1 MVNKLNT
8 IVSIIIIIIILFIFI
23 FYTKEGFLP
32 DFSDYTTIDRIKTID
47 NSYAYCIGGNIS
59 CNSGTTQPITTGYTG
74 GLTYS
79 YLCAGADT
87 GANNE
92 YAVCKNFIDL
102 NYGTLEKDSVG
113 QYKWYTP
120 NKSYFPFS
128 DIYRGFTVPTPSNI
142 NVDISINNL
151 EFYDNNH
158 VLVDTMNKC
167 DFLNSTEDKYK
178 CRLTWDTPL
187 TYDTTPFG
195 LPDITTD
202 VDMTNLDKT
211 TNAPVIYNNDF
222 MTTNKGLSCM
232 SDYGT
237 MIGDNI
243 CNGEFGL
250 VKDTNMVCP
259 YNKPICNGYRCGSE
273 LGSCVIQ
280 G

>member
-1 MVNKLNT
+1 MVNKSN
-8 IVSIIIIIIILFIFI
+8 IIISLLMLIIITLFINI
-23 FYTKEGFLP
+23 FYTGTEGFLP
-32 DFSDYTTIDRIKTID
+32 DFSDYTTIDRIRTID

-59 CNSGTTQPITTGYTG
+59 CNSGTTQPITNTGYTG

-79 YLCAGADT
+79 YLCAGT
-87 GANNE
+87 NE
-92 YAVCKNFIDL
+92 YVVCKNFVDL

-128 DIYRGFTVPTPSNI
+128 DIYRGFTVPTPSN

-151 EFYDNNH
+151 EFYNSSH

-167 DFLNSTEDKYK
+167 DFLNSTEDTYK
-178 CRLTWDTPL
+178 CKSTWNKPL

-202 VDMTNLDKT
+202 VDMTNLDRT

-222 MTTNKGLSCM
+222 MSTNKGLSCM

-237 MIGDNI
+237 MIGDNL

-273 LGSCVIQ
+273 LGKCEYQS
-280 G
+280 